1 MCTYYD
7 VVEAHSCVEPI
18 GFVLNKDLVGSW
30 QRPPGRNILLVN
42 CVVLLLINLLSVST
56 ENSLDKT
63 LHTLTKQSS
72 NENEW
77 ASYKTYHILPR
88 STACKV
94 QSSQGFFRGNLK
106 EILMGD
112 RATWS
117 HHKGRALCPRYICT
131 QQNIHNLMHDHHP
144 LAALLALNATAT
156 SQHHFQAKLLLLM
169 HAWQLQ
175 MSTRATTPSTDMS
188 LKERQLGL
196 MASSV
201 DPERFH
207 CTCSEGLCW
216 AGSVSCE
223 GILDE

>member
-18 GFVLNKDLVGSW
+18 GFVLNKDLVSSW
-30 QRPPGRNILLVN
+30 QRPPGRNILLVS
-42 CVVLLLINLLSVST
+42 CVVLLLINLLSVSAK
-56 ENSLDKT
+56 N
-63 LHTLTKQSS
+63 H
-72 NENEW
+72 W
-77 ASYKTYHILPR
+77 TYHTLPR
-88 STACKV
+88 STACKG
-94 QSSQGFFRGNLK
+94 QSSQGCFRGNLK

-175 MSTRATTPSTDMS
+175 WVHRP
-188 LKERQLGL
+188 LLL
-196 MASSV
+196 
-201 DPERFH
+201 PL
-207 CTCSEGLCW
+207 TC
-216 AGSVSCE
+216 V
-223 GILDE
+223 